1 MQRKKWIPF
10 LLLLPALSIMFFLM
24 IFPVFWNFSISL
36 HDVKT
41 TNINNVWPF
50 VGFQNW
56 VKIFQDE
63 YFLQSL
69 KVTLF
74 FVLGSVFFQIFI
86 GFLIARILI
95 ERVWGTKFFRVLF
108 ILPWLLSATIVG
120 FSWQWMYNDYF
131 GLINGLLIRLGM
143 QPVNWISDPNMALIS
158 LLIANIWF
166 GTPFSILFQE
176 SSLLTIDRSLYE
188 AAKIDGANPLQ
199 SFFNITL
206 PLLAPFLG
214 INLILTSMWSINLFD
229 LQLVLTG
236 GGPLMSTTT
245 ASLYMYKQGFDQ
257 GKLSIG
263 ATIGLVLL
271 IINLIV
277 SFLYLRALRGEEA

>member
-1 MQRKKWIPF
+1 M
-10 LLLLPALSIMFFLM
+10 
-24 IFPVFWNFSISL
+24 
-36 HDVKT
+36 
-41 TNINNVWPF
+41 
-50 VGFQNW
+50 
-56 VKIFQDE
+56 
-63 YFLQSL
+63 
-69 KVTLF
+69 
-74 FVLGSVFFQIFI
+74 
-86 GFLIARILI
+86 
-95 ERVWGTKFFRVLF
+95 
-108 ILPWLLSATIVG
+108 SATIVG

-131 GLINGLLIRLGM
+131 GLINGLLIRVGM

-176 SSLLTIDRSLYE
+176 SSLLTIDRNLYE
-188 AAKIDGANPLQ
+188 AAKIDGAGPLQ

-214 INLILTSMWSINLFD
+214 INLILTSMWSVNLFD

-245 ASLYMYKQGFDQ
+245 ASLYMYKQGFEQ
-257 GKLSIG
+257 GNLSIG
-263 ATIGLVLL
+263 AAIGIVLL
-271 IINLIV
+271 IINLTV